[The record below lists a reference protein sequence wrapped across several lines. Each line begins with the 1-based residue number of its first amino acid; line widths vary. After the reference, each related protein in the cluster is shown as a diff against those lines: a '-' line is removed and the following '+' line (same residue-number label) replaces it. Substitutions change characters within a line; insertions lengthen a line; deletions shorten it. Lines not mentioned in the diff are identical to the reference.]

1 MTKREYLES
10 KGYKCES
17 WYDEE
22 IPELLYQMHEGYD
35 GVQNMT
41 MYINWAENKYFI
53 ELTTVGNIENQ
64 KQIDDLQI
72 AFNRVK
78 DDFEEMQ
85 KYDD

>member
-1 MTKREYLES
+1 MTKREFLES

-17 WYDEE
+17 RYDEE
-22 IPELLYQMHEGYD
+22 IPELLYKMYEGYD
-35 GVQNMT
+35 GVQDMT

-53 ELTTVGNIENQ
+53 ELTTVGNIEDQ
-64 KQIDDLQI
+64 RQINDLQI

-78 DDFEEMQ
+78 DDFGEMQ